1 MLISK
6 QKDANIN
13 IDIDGNKVSYY
24 QNIKLLGVNIDSQL
38 TFNDHISEI
47 CKKVSQRVGVMT
59 RLRNLIPTTAKLQL
73 YKAAVLPYLT
83 YCSIAWHFCRGS
95 DARRVERV
103 QERGLR
109 AVFCDW
115 NANYKQLL
123 ELANLPTLMNCRL
136 HDIAIIMYKVKFK
149 LQPVAKVVE
158 TSYLNERKL
167 LTALLRAI
175 FLPSPPPS
183 QCC

>member
-1 MLISK
+1 MYADDYLFFEANKDAQLIQTRLQESAAAATSRCKENCLQGNFTKYGSMLISK
-6 QKDANIN
+6 QNDANIN
-13 IDIDGNKVSYY
+13 IDIDGNKVSHY

-83 YCSIAWHFCRGS
+83 YCSTAWHFCSGLN
-95 DARRVERV
+95 ARKVERV

-115 NANYKQLL
+115 NANYKQLF
-123 ELANLPTLMNCRL
+123 P
-136 HDIAIIMYKVKFK
+136 
-149 LQPVAKVVE
+149 
-158 TSYLNERKL
+158 
-167 LTALLRAI
+167 
-175 FLPSPPPS
+175 
-183 QCC
+183 

>member
-1 MLISK
+1 MK
-6 QKDANIN
+6 
-13 IDIDGNKVSYY
+13 
-24 QNIKLLGVNIDSQL
+24 
-38 TFNDHISEI
+38 
-47 CKKVSQRVGVMT
+47 

-83 YCSIAWHFCRGS
+83 YCSTAWHFCSGS
-95 DARRVERV
+95 DARKVERV

-123 ELANLPTLMNCRL
+123 QRANLPTLMNRRL

-149 LQPVAKVVE
+149 LPPSYIQDLVSTNHIAYNLRVKEFTIPRFNFIHHGKHSLRYLGPVLWAK
-158 TSYLNERKL
+158 
-167 LTALLRAI
+167 
-175 FLPSPPPS
+175 LPSRVRTLYS
-183 QCC
+183 LAGFKRAVRGLDLEMLMDDSGCVCMVCNA